1 MYCKFHPLATT
12 GNVLSHFTALLQTVL
27 QLLGGECERGKIL
40 KDYLPLMLYQY
51 VAEEDVTTA

>member
-1 MYCKFHPLATT
+1 M
-12 GNVLSHFTALLQTVL
+12 SHFTGLLQTVL